1 MTMYKGDFDI
11 TKTIRI
17 IERLKS
23 QLLSNVSVL
32 FSNMAESN
40 SGGSNENI
48 DILADIIIISYLLSD
63 KLGVSN
69 EGLDIKLLNKLRLA
83 SLQNEENAEWTE
95 EILALSKHLNK
106 SRNINKC

>member
-48 DILADIIIISYLLSD
+48 DILADIIIIAYLLSD

-95 EILALSKHLNK
+95 EILALSKHLNR
-106 SRNINKC
+106 SRNINK